1 MVSLAVAAL
10 VEARAGLSVFTFDK
24 RRLRQAQTATS
35 AGYDKL
41 RLRQAQAM
49 ATLNRYYLRS
59 NLLQPIV
66 ELNHVTFGY
75 GATPILEDVNLHVHP
90 GQFAAFVGP
99 SGAGK
104 TSLLK
109 LILGTLHANH
119 GTVCINS
126 QATDDLPMSQRVP
139 RIGYVPQLE
148 TVDWNFP
155 VTVSQVVLMG
165 RTRNASIWPWPS
177 RKERAMMEE
186 TLERLGLDGLGNR
199 HIRDLSGGQQ
209 QRVFLA
215 RALISQPDLLV
226 LDEPTSGVDLR
237 TAENILHLL
246 ADLNQQGMTILIT
259 THDLNAAAAH
269 LPWVICLNK
278 TVIAQGCPE
287 DVFTES
293 ILNRTYQGDMLVL
306 RHDNMLFV
314 HQRPHDHTYHDL
326 HPNPVLG
333 HKELASDVVDEAELF
348 AAVSE
353 HLTEAD
359 ATSAEKA
366 TEKERVGESA

>member
-1 MVSLAVAAL
+1 M
-10 VEARAGLSVFTFDK
+10 
-24 RRLRQAQTATS
+24 
-35 AGYDKL
+35 
-41 RLRQAQAM
+41 
-49 ATLNRYYLRS
+49 
-59 NLLQPIV
+59 QPIV

-75 GATPILEDVNLHVHP
+75 GATPILEDVNLHIHP

-104 TSLLK
+104 TSLLR

-119 GTVCINS
+119 GTVCINHNS
-126 QATDDLPMSQRVP
+126 RQTFNERLRAP

-177 RKERAMMEE
+177 RDERRMMGE
-186 TLERLGLDGLGNR
+186 TLERLGLDGLGDR

-237 TAENILHLL
+237 TAESVLHLL
-246 ADLNQQGMTILIT
+246 ADLNKQGMTILIT

-278 TVIAQGCPE
+278 TVIAQGRPE
-287 DVFTES
+287 EVFTES
-293 ILNRTYQGDMLVL
+293 ILNRTYQGEMLVL
-306 RHDNMLFV
+306 RHDNMIFV
-314 HQRPHDHTYHDL
+314 HQRPHGHSYHDL
-326 HPNPVLG
+326 LPNPVLG
-333 HKELASDVVDEAELF
+333 HSAMADDVADEAQLLSEVNEVLT
-348 AAVSE
+348 ATDAV
-353 HLTEAD
+353 
-359 ATSAEKA
+359 ATKESVDGSA
-366 TEKERVGESA
+366 